1 MLEIHMTNLMSK
13 STMVVPVNIQ
23 ICKLNIENSIN
34 ENIHGVPRN
43 FEKKINVKF
52 YKMHLNTVNDR

>member
-1 MLEIHMTNLMSK
+1 
-13 STMVVPVNIQ
+13 MVVPVNIQ

>member
-1 MLEIHMTNLMSK
+1 MTIEQNVFIISTSYVSK

-43 FEKKINVKF
+43 FEKKN
-52 YKMHLNTVNDR
+52 

>member
-1 MLEIHMTNLMSK
+1 
-13 STMVVPVNIQ
+13 MVVPVNIQ

-34 ENIHGVPRN
+34 ENIHGVPRY